1 MEKTQNSTKQLV
13 ITALFAAI
21 VYLGIQ
27 IFRIPMPAA
36 FGTPFLHFGHI
47 FIVLAILCLGPKYSA
62 FASVTGLVIFD
73 ILNGFMQAIPNVAIS
88 TTIKCLVVGYIYLVL
103 SKKAQNNDK
112 KLYTFSVLTAGVYGI
127 LSVVLDFIL
136 STIELML
143 IGNNFTTAIAVEITS
158 IPATVI
164 NAIFTV
170 IGVAVLYL
178 PVTTAY
184 KRITK

>member
-1 MEKTQNSTKQLV
+1 
-13 ITALFAAI
+13 
-21 VYLGIQ
+21 
-27 IFRIPMPAA
+27 
-36 FGTPFLHFGHI
+36 
-47 FIVLAILCLGPKYSA
+47 
-62 FASVTGLVIFD
+62 
-73 ILNGFMQAIPNVAIS
+73 MQAIPNVAIS